1 MAYNKLII
9 KQHLKEA
16 VYAKNV
22 TVMQNPFNASYKATI
37 Y

>member
-16 VYAKNV
+16 KPV
-22 TVMQNPFNASYKATI
+22 TVMQNPLDASYKATI
-37 Y
+37 